1 MKHFKHLFTLLLLCI
16 ATVATAHDFEVD
28 GIYYNI
34 TDATAKTVAVTY
46 RGSSYSSY
54 SNEYSGT
61 VNIPA
66 TVNYNNA
73 TYSVT
78 SIGDYAFRE
87 CSCLSKVYS
96 TAETPAE
103 IGYNTFK
110 DCKAIL
116 YVPTGRKEAYLSA
129 EYWKDFT
136 NIVEM
141 DFTGIDDVTTE
152 NNGGD
157 EWYDL
162 NGRSVD
168 YPTKGIYT
176 RNGKKVVY

>member
-1 MKHFKHLFTLLLLCI
+1 M
-16 ATVATAHDFEVD
+16 
-28 GIYYNI
+28 
-34 TDATAKTVAVTY
+34 
-46 RGSSYSSY
+46 
-54 SNEYSGT
+54 
-61 VNIPA
+61 
-66 TVNYNNA
+66 
-73 TYSVT
+73 
-78 SIGDYAFRE
+78 
-87 CSCLSKVYS
+87 
-96 TAETPAE
+96 
-103 IGYNTFK
+103 
-110 DCKAIL
+110 
-116 YVPTGRKEAYLSA
+116 PTGRKEAYLSA

-168 YPTKGIYT
+168 YPTKGIYI